1 MRLPRG
7 RLPERI
13 GTFDGFVA
21 DAPIQVFRLCA
32 FPRRNELGPPDG
44 SRDYFQA
51 IDQRHD
57 PPGHCGCAANSA
69 NGANFPSIARRGT
82 GKNDPLVLVQCRPRA
97 RPPRLRTLGLGRG
110 TLKSDSKIRR
120 AFGLDG
126 CYSPPHASSRRHSD
140 LYSRTGFRLGS
151 SCLRCRVRTYP

>member
-13 GTFDGFVA
+13 GTFGGFVA

-32 FPRRNELGPPDG
+32 FPRRNDLGPPDG

-57 PPGHCGCAANSA
+57 PWATAGAPAIPPMARIFRRSRAAARGKMTRRCWSSAARERGLLGCEHWAWGAGHSNR
-69 NGANFPSIARRGT
+69 I
-82 GKNDPLVLVQCRPRA
+82 
-97 RPPRLRTLGLGRG
+97 
-110 TLKSDSKIRR
+110 
-120 AFGLDG
+120 
-126 CYSPPHASSRRHSD
+126 
-140 LYSRTGFRLGS
+140 
-151 SCLRCRVRTYP
+151 